1 MLDAPRSTSTFN
13 DGMARFEQFGIVVE
27 DDVVLKLEGVE
38 KCGRNFFIRCNV
50 DNLSGDAWS
59 LIATG

>member
-1 MLDAPRSTSTFN
+1 
-13 DGMARFEQFGIVVE
+13 MARFEQFGIVVE

-38 KCGRNFFIRCNV
+38 KCGWNFFITCNV
-50 DNLSGDAWS
+50 DNLTGDAWS